1 MDIPLNMSKLRNAQH
16 LWLEMREEGSKSLQW
31 DGINLKL
38 VCIYFTKIDLNALSL
53 VHSKH

>member
-31 DGINLKL
+31 DGISLKL
-38 VCIYFTKIDLNALSL
+38 VCLYFTKIDLNALGL